1 MRLQIVTNMRLQIV
15 ELIINETSFIR
26 IAPEL
31 FFIRIIGDREHF
43 L

>member
-1 MRLQIVTNMRLQIV
+1 MRLQIV
-15 ELIINETSFIR
+15 ELIINETSFMR

-31 FFIRIIGDREHF
+31 FFICIIDNREHF